1 MSTCPRRSVRLVLW
15 VIVATVTPSASGESV
30 ARLPEDVKLN
40 WDMSRAWREAT
51 PTRERICLNGLWR
64 WQPAAVKADAVPA
77 DGWGYFKVPGS
88 WPGITDYLQKD
99 SQTVYPHPSWKDQ
112 KLGEVGAAWYQREL
126 HRPFAR
132 IPQLVRGRIRRWKE
146 NGCGALSGRRGG
158 PFVGLP
164 AGPEARLESAGGRVA
179 AEGSDAV
186 LQRHRLG
193 QGGQGG
199 GGASRLVR

>member
-112 KLGEVGAAWYQREL
+112 KLGAVGAAWFQREL
-126 HRPFAR
+126 TIPPQWGGRR
-132 IPQLVRGRIRRWKE
+132 I
-146 NGCGALSGRRGG
+146 ALS
-158 PFVGLP
+158 
-164 AGPEARLESAGGRVA
+164 PEYLNSFA
-179 AEGSDAV
+179 
-186 LQRHRLG
+186 
-193 QGGQGG
+193 
-199 GGASRLVR
+199 GASGA